1 DKANSGET
9 LAALASEAGNP
20 EVETTPPFTRKTEPQ
35 GLTKNAV
42 KQVFALPLGKTGST
56 TSVHGNSRSI
66 IKLTSITAAKP
77 PTEKQRET
85 INREITN
92 EIADDVLGEYV
103 AALQTRFGATINQ
116 QEYRRATGADTDQ

>member
-1 DKANSGET
+1 M
-9 LAALASEAGNP
+9 
-20 EVETTPPFTRKTEPQ
+20 
-35 GLTKNAV
+35 

-66 IKLTSITAAKP
+66 FKLTSIAAAKP

-92 EIADDVLGEYV
+92 EITNDVLGEYV
-103 AALQTRFGATINQ
+103 AALQTRLGATINQ
-116 QEYRRATGADTDQ
+116 QEYRRATGADTEQ